1 MEEQVG
7 EVWHKFI
14 TKKANR
20 NFTDATVTL
29 QNVNKEVG
37 IIFRALGGNPA
48 FRIDPAQP
56 QKYPTR
62 RSFLEKIAGSG
73 LKIALAW
80 TDSESI
86 RLPESIVV
94 FEDRELNKQ
103 LYIWLACMC
112 AQQPSNFNQLIH
124 DNSLLSFNVL
134 TALPG
139 LIPVYESLINEHI
152 KHRPSPNTLPTQ
164 EALYEH
170 SIQRALQLPL
180 QLIKN
185 KESHSSLETQ
195 LLLPTLK
202 TNSSKFQPAH
212 IPLWL
217 YLAPQHQANR
227 TDNQR
232 SDSDPE
238 EGVNSD
244 QEKKKINTKK
254 QRKQSE
260 RVEDHDGKNGLIAFR
275 LESLFTWSEFANVD
289 RTTDESKD
297 DDIERVAEDL
307 DIISVSKHAGTKGS
321 MLKFDLDLPSADVD
335 DIPLGTGI
343 LQPEWNHKKQQ
354 LQRDQCRVIPMLSRD
369 AEKGELPLH
378 LKPSAR
384 KVRAQF
390 ESLAPL
396 RSWQRKQ
403 PQGDE
408 IDVNAWVNYY
418 CEKNQSQKS
427 DINLYQSFK
436 GIHRDLACLL
446 LADLSLS
453 TDSWINN
460 ECRVIDVIRDSLFL
474 FSEALSS
481 SLDKFAL
488 YGFSSKKRDHIRF
501 NMIKNFDENYNAR
514 VKGRIQAIKPGYYT
528 RMGAAIRQA
537 ADVLAEQK
545 SAQRLLLIL
554 TDGKPND
561 LDHYEGR
568 YGIEDTRAAVQEAKK
583 RGLKP
588 FCITIDEKAED
599 YLPYIYGSNDYLVIR
614 RPEQLPR
621 ELTRL
626 YCQLTQ

>member
-20 NFTDATVTL
+20 DFTHATVTL
-29 QNVNKEVG
+29 QDVNKEVG
-37 IIFRALGGNPA
+37 VIFRALGGNPA

-56 QKYPTR
+56 QKHPTR

-86 RLPESIVV
+86 RLPESIAV
-94 FEDRELNKQ
+94 FEDRVLNKK

-112 AQQPSNFNQLIH
+112 AQQPSNFNHLIR
-124 DNSLLSFNVL
+124 DNSLLTFNVL

-152 KHRPSPNTLPTQ
+152 KDRPCPDTLPTR
-164 EALYEH
+164 EALHEH

-180 QLIKN
+180 QHIKN
-185 KESHSSLETQ
+185 KEPRSFLEAQ
-195 LLLPTLK
+195 LTLLASN
-202 TNSSKFQPAH
+202 TNNGKFQPAH

-217 YLAPQHQANR
+217 YLAPQHLVNR

-238 EGVNSD
+238 EDGNSD
-244 QEKKKINTKK
+244 QEKKKVNTKK

-260 RVEDHDGKNGLIAFR
+260 RVEDPDGKNGLIAFR

-307 DIISVSKHAGTKGS
+307 DIISVSKQAGTKGS
-321 MLKFDLDLPSADVD
+321 MLKFDLDLPSANVD

-343 LQPEWNHKKQQ
+343 LQPEWNYKKQQ
-354 LQRDQCRVIPMLSRD
+354 LQQDQCRVIPMLSRD
-369 AEKGELPLH
+369 AGKGELPLH
-378 LKPSAR
+378 LKSSAR

-396 RSWQRKQ
+396 RSWQRNQ
-403 PQGDE
+403 SQGDE
-408 IDVNAWVNYY
+408 IDIGAWVNYY
-418 CEKNQSQKS
+418 CEKNQSQNS

-460 ECRVIDVIRDSLFL
+460 ESRVIDVIRDSLFL

-501 NMIKNFDENYNAR
+501 NMIKNFDESYNAR

-614 RPEQLPR
+614 KPEQLPR